1 MVQSIVS
8 TFFGVCFPHT
18 VVCDEDNDEV
28 FIQLYEA
35 SSAKFS
41 VKVIT
46 TIVLLEKCVQEF
58 FPGADIEAFL
68 CKKEPLMMV
77 VNALG
82 TSFLGTIF
90 EEKFHLKCLSAF
102 ILPCVPLIP
111 EHMKR
116 MVHPDVSPNHFEEG
130 IKNGY
135 YMVSLSLNQTFGP
148 PEFHATEDQES
159 DTEIP
164 EDANMQHNQ
173 NFLNSDNDEIESKSD
188 MVSHTENEDEDRLD
202 STQDSIET
210 ENVESSDEERDQ
222 YDNLSSQG
230 NGESTTSREI
240 NERYDVSSQE
250 QEPNV
255 IQKTVIIASDTS
267 ESSRTTQSSSP
278 SSNTLSIVAALKKSH
293 LRSSSQYSSSSEK
306 SKGSSVTPPF
316 RFGSNNTAQQNLNI
330 YIANSR
336 STMPS
341 SKFFKTLGPKNDKS
355 RPKKQVIA
363 QEKTNDYAASETPE
377 IQERQL
383 SPASFEN
390 TKTKYGKRKRF
401 ISSGNNEKIQ
411 TSCDP
416 ESSKTSNIHTPPNNE
431 VVSYDDGQSDEFDK
445 VTSDSDFSAE
455 MPKTK

>member
-35 SSAKFS
+35 SSA

-77 VNALG
+77 VNGEMEQQALG

-130 IKNGY
+130 IKNG
-135 YMVSLSLNQTFGP
+135 
-148 PEFHATEDQES
+148 

-173 NFLNSDNDEIESKSD
+173 NFLHSDNDEIESKSD

-222 YDNLSSQG
+222 
-230 NGESTTSREI
+230 
-240 NERYDVSSQE
+240 
-250 QEPNV
+250 
-255 IQKTVIIASDTS
+255 
-267 ESSRTTQSSSP
+267 
-278 SSNTLSIVAALKKSH
+278 
-293 LRSSSQYSSSSEK
+293 
-306 SKGSSVTPPF
+306 
-316 RFGSNNTAQQNLNI
+316 
-330 YIANSR
+330 
-336 STMPS
+336 
-341 SKFFKTLGPKNDKS
+341 
-355 RPKKQVIA
+355 
-363 QEKTNDYAASETPE
+363 
-377 IQERQL
+377 
-383 SPASFEN
+383 
-390 TKTKYGKRKRF
+390 
-401 ISSGNNEKIQ
+401 
-411 TSCDP
+411 
-416 ESSKTSNIHTPPNNE
+416 
-431 VVSYDDGQSDEFDK
+431 
-445 VTSDSDFSAE
+445 
-455 MPKTK
+455 